1 MSKKTRQHLLEALQ
15 KQPPYYIARRLQS
28 VQDLETVLNELRD
41 EGYVIKWVMGGPDTF
56 TVVAVMPEV

>member
-1 MSKKTRQHLLEALQ
+1 MSQQ
-15 KQPPYYIARRLQS
+15 KHQRPRRPQRPYFIVRRLQF

-56 TVVAVMPEV
+56 TVVALMPEG